1 MPLGHSVPVYENM
14 HTSLQTDRKRA
25 TQNEKYAHMQMFPGT
40 LRAGTSSSTP
50 LEAQN
55 TEDREK
61 GTLRLDKRPQYLH
74 CILHLGI

>member
-1 MPLGHSVPVYENM
+1 MRKRPLGHSVPVYENM

-40 LRAGTSSSTP
+40 LRAGISSSTP

-61 GTLRLDKRPQYLH
+61 GGWTKDHNIY
-74 CILHLGI
+74 IAFYI